1 MILVRT
7 SRQVS
12 AALPAPS
19 NDSAIRIVTV
29 GASRTMTEIEK
40 QTIERA
46 CEQLQ
51 YAYARFID
59 FRDYEGF
66 TELFTVD
73 GVLDAGLELK
83 GRDAIFSSCQKRS
96 AGLRSRHV
104 ITNSFIDVL
113 SHDQARGICYLS
125 LYRLDQKESAKPG
138 PLPIPGPAAV
148 GHYQDSFQ
156 LVGTVWKLA
165 HRKLH
170 LAFRDDSQ
178 F

>member
-1 MILVRT
+1 
-7 SRQVS
+7 
-12 AALPAPS
+12 
-19 NDSAIRIVTV
+19 
-29 GASRTMTEIEK
+29 MTEIEK

-66 TELFTVD
+66 TQLFTVD

-113 SHDQARGICYLS
+113 GHNLARGICYLS
-125 LYRLDQKESAKPG
+125 LYRLDCNESAKPG
-138 PLPIPGPAAV
+138 PLPMPGPAAV
-148 GHYQDSFQ
+148 GHYQDSFKR
-156 LVGTVWKLA
+156 VDNVWKIA

>member
-1 MILVRT
+1 
-7 SRQVS
+7 
-12 AALPAPS
+12 
-19 NDSAIRIVTV
+19 
-29 GASRTMTEIEK
+29 MTEIEK

-73 GVLDAGLELK
+73 GVLDAGIELK

-104 ITNSFIDVL
+104 ITNCFIDVL
-113 SHDQARGICYLS
+113 SHDLARGICYLS
-125 LYRLDQKESAKPG
+125 LYRLDHKASPKHG
-138 PLPIPGPAAV
+138 PLPMPGPAAV
-148 GHYQDSFQ
+148 GHYQDSFK
-156 LVGTVWKLA
+156 LVNSVWKIS

-170 LAFRDDSQ
+170 LAFQDDSQ

>member
-1 MILVRT
+1 
-7 SRQVS
+7 
-12 AALPAPS
+12 
-19 NDSAIRIVTV
+19 
-29 GASRTMTEIEK
+29 MTEIEK

-66 TELFTVD
+66 TQLFTVD
-73 GVLDAGLELK
+73 GVLDAGIELK
-83 GRDAIFSSCQKRS
+83 GQDAIFSSCQKRS

-113 SHDQARGICYLS
+113 GHDLARGICYLS
-125 LYRLDQKESAKPG
+125 LYRLDCNESAKPG
-138 PLPIPGPAAV
+138 PLPMPGPAAV
-148 GHYQDSFQ
+148 GHYQDSFKR
-156 LVGTVWKLA
+156 VDNVWKIA

>member
-1 MILVRT
+1 
-7 SRQVS
+7 
-12 AALPAPS
+12 
-19 NDSAIRIVTV
+19 
-29 GASRTMTEIEK
+29 MTEIEK

-73 GVLDAGLELK
+73 GVLDAGIELK

-113 SHDQARGICYLS
+113 GHDLARGICYLS
-125 LYRLDQKESAKPG
+125 LYRLDRNESAKRG
-138 PLPIPGPAAV
+138 PLPMPGPAAV
-148 GHYQDSFQ
+148 GHYQDSFKR
-156 LVGTVWKLA
+156 VDNVWKIA

>member
-1 MILVRT
+1 M
-7 SRQVS
+7 
-12 AALPAPS
+12 
-19 NDSAIRIVTV
+19 TV
-29 GASRTMTEIEK
+29 IDK
-40 QTIERA
+40 QDIERA

-66 TELFTVD
+66 TELFTPD
-73 GVLDAGLELK
+73 GVLDTGVELK
-83 GRDAIFSSCQKRS
+83 GREAIFNSCQKRPS
-96 AGLRSRHV
+96 SLRSRHV

-113 SHDQARGICYLS
+113 GQDQARGICYLT
-125 LYRLDQKESAKPG
+125 LYRLTSREPPGAG
-138 PLPIPGPAAV
+138 PLPMPGPAAV
-148 GHYQDSFQ
+148 GHYQDSFKRT
-156 LVGTVWKLA
+156 GDDWKIT

>member
-1 MILVRT
+1 
-7 SRQVS
+7 
-12 AALPAPS
+12 
-19 NDSAIRIVTV
+19 
-29 GASRTMTEIEK
+29 MTQIEK
-40 QTIERA
+40 QIIERA

-66 TELFTVD
+66 TELFTGD

-96 AGLRSRHV
+96 PGLRSRHV

-113 SHDQARGICYLS
+113 GPDLARGICYLS
-125 LYRLDQKESAKPG
+125 LYRLDSKETAKPG
-138 PLPIPGPAAV
+138 PLPMPGPAAI
-148 GHYQDSFQ
+148 GHYQDSFRRTED
-156 LVGTVWKLA
+156 GWKIA

-170 LAFRDDSQ
+170 LAFRDDSL

>member
-1 MILVRT
+1 
-7 SRQVS
+7 
-12 AALPAPS
+12 
-19 NDSAIRIVTV
+19 
-29 GASRTMTEIEK
+29 MTELEK

-66 TELFTVD
+66 TELFTID

-104 ITNSFIDVL
+104 ISNNFIDVL
-113 SHDQARGICYLS
+113 SHDLARGICYLS
-125 LYRLDQKESAKPG
+125 LYRLDHKGSPKPG
-138 PLPIPGPAAV
+138 PLPMPGPAAV
-148 GHYQDSFQ
+148 GHYQDSFK
-156 LVGTVWKLA
+156 LVDDVWRIA

>member
-1 MILVRT
+1 
-7 SRQVS
+7 
-12 AALPAPS
+12 
-19 NDSAIRIVTV
+19 
-29 GASRTMTEIEK
+29 MTEIEK

-73 GVLDAGLELK
+73 GALDAGLELK

-104 ITNSFIDVL
+104 ITNSFVDVL

-138 PLPIPGPAAV
+138 PLPLSGPAAV
-148 GHYQDSFQ
+148 GHYQDSFK
-156 LVGTVWKLA
+156 LTAEGWKIA

-170 LAFRDDSQ
+170 LAFRDDAQ